1 MKRKKI
7 KDKPKKKNELWGTKI
22 FSDYYKKLDDDYIKK
37 KIDEKIAEFKR
48 DNNIG
53 NYIKNKPYPTRYL
66 DNENLFVCNIT
77 PTMRLIYTIMGK
89 KNTIIYN
96 LLEVLNH
103 KEYDVLFGYHTS

>member
-7 KDKPKKKNELWGTKI
+7 KDKPKKKIELWGTKI
-22 FSDYYKKLDDDYIKK
+22 FSDYYKKLDDDYITK

-53 NYIKNKPYPTRYL
+53 NYIKNKPYHTRYL

-77 PTMRLIYTIMGK
+77 PTMRFIYTIIGK
-89 KNTIIYN
+89 K
-96 LLEVLNH
+96 
-103 KEYDVLFGYHTS
+103 KP